1 MATVFF
7 AASID
12 AILWQQ
18 SVEREQLEYRAA
30 AAEDIAADRAFE
42 VEALELEVQALEAQL
57 AATEHR
63 VDSRCE
69 SLATA
74 DVGTL
79 RYYLERAV
87 ARGQWGQPGPTFFA
101 DLPNVKPT
109 SDTPDDDDDDDE

>member
-12 AILWQQ
+12 AVLWQQ

-42 VEALELEVQALEAQL
+42 LEALELEVDALHNQL
-57 AATEHR
+57 RATEVR
-63 VDSRCE
+63 LDGQCE
-69 SLATA
+69 SLSNA

-87 ARGQWGQPGPTFFA
+87 TRGDWGQPGPTFFA
-101 DLPNVKPT
+101 DLPKSPT
-109 SDTPDDDDDDDE
+109 DDDDDDE